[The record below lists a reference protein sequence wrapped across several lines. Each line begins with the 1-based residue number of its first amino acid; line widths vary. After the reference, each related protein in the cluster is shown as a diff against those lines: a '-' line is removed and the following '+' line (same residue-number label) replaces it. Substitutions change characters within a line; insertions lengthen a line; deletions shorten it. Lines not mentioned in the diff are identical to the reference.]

1 MDQLSTT
8 SIVSLM
14 EKNDM
19 RDISARFKEERK
31 RLGLSQEDA
40 AKALGVST
48 GSLGTYERNKVTPPV
63 LVLLPL
69 YKLGAD
75 IQYIVTGERSSASLP
90 DTEQQLISAFRL
102 APEPVQAGIMAMLQ
116 VSPAT
121 RKESPSSPS
130 QVFHGEV
137 GQVIKGDFKAKN
149 IRFK

>member
-1 MDQLSTT
+1 
-8 SIVSLM
+8 
-14 EKNDM
+14 M